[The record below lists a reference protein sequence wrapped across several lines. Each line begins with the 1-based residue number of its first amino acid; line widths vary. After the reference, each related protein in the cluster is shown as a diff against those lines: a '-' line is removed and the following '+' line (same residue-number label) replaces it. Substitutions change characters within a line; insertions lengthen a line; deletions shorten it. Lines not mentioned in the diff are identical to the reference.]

1 MCCDDEFVILDR
13 IVQAKPSQ
21 DQIGYDMV
29 MYDGSIGRSIDWQQL
44 QCHAEM
50 KQGSGILVER
60 WMRLMSVTRDDLD
73 SSTSMAGT

>member
-1 MCCDDEFVILDR
+1 
-13 IVQAKPSQ
+13 
-21 DQIGYDMV
+21 MV